1 MHSHTHIHTT
11 WNVYEISLDLKKNLS
26 SQFKLFS
33 YFSEEESKVWDTY
46 AMQNTKPQKNVE
58 HEPLSSTKPPEDQS
72 SNTSVSLKQDHLIPV
87 ALEHGPTFLFI
98 LNFMFSV
105 LRKAAQ

>member
-1 MHSHTHIHTT
+1 M
-11 WNVYEISLDLKKNLS
+11 LS

-33 YFSEEESKVWDTY
+33 YFSEEESKIWDTY

-58 HEPLSSTKPPEDQS
+58 HKPLSSTKPPEDQS
-72 SNTSVSLKQDHLIPV
+72 SNISVSLKQGHLIPV
-87 ALEHGPTFLFI
+87 ALEYGPTFLFI
-98 LNFMFSV
+98 LNYIFSV